1 MRAFMLFVTGLL
13 VGVGLHTV
21 AAQSSKSPNT
31 GLVQVNHVGM
41 NVPNLD
47 EAVAY
52 YTKTLGFPEAFRVN
66 DEKGQARLV
75 YVQVSEGTFFE
86 LQPGPG
92 RPAAINHVGI
102 HVENM
107 AAATAMFKQRGVNI
121 GEIRKS
127 DTGAVLNN
135 ITDVNGLR
143 IELAELGPESMHR
156 QAMNRWR

>member
-1 MRAFMLFVTGLL
+1 MRGCLLLITGIFI
-13 VGVGLHTV
+13 GVGLHTV
-21 AAQSSKSPNT
+21 AAQSDNR
-31 GLVQVNHVGM
+31 GIVQMNHVGM

-75 YVQVSEGTFFE
+75 YVQVSKNTFFE

-107 AAATAMFKQRGVNI
+107 AAATAMFKQRGANI
-121 GEIRKS
+121 GEIRNS
-127 DTGAVLNN
+127 DTKAVLNN
-135 ITDVNGLR
+135 ITDLNGLR
-143 IELAELGPESMHR
+143 IELGELGAQSLHR
-156 QAMNRWR
+156 QAMDRWK